1 MKLQPRLVGLLSA
14 LALVPVGL
22 YASGEQLLSS
32 PEMAITAL
40 NVLLI
45 VASLFLLFGPSPGDD
60 HDHGSAPAQ

>member
-1 MKLQPRLVGLLSA
+1 MELQPRLVGLLSA

-32 PEMAITAL
+32 TEMAITAV

-45 VASLFLLFGPSPGDD
+45 VASIFLLFGPSPGG
-60 HDHGSAPAQ
+60 DHGSGTAQ